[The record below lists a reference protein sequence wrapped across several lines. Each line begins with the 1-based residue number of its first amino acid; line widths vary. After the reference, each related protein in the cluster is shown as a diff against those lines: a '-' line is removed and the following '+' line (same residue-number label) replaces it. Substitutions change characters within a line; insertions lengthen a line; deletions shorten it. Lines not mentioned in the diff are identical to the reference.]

1 MWTTSAFL
9 LKSFQRTARVFH
21 IMLSYIDDPAY
32 RRRIL
37 IQLNKGESR
46 HSLARAT
53 YFGQKGEVRQRYREG
68 QEEQL
73 GALGLVVNAM
83 VLWNTLY
90 MHRALEEMRGRGM
103 KVMPEDVERL
113 SPLGYDHINLLGR
126 YTFSLPEDIRQGAFH
141 PLREL
146 EEAEQEEAQER
157 VTE

>member
-1 MWTTSAFL
+1 
-9 LKSFQRTARVFH
+9 
-21 IMLSYIDDPAY
+21 
-32 RRRIL
+32 L

-83 VLWNTLY
+83 ILWNTSY

-103 KVMPEDVERL
+103 KIAPEDVERL
-113 SPLGYDHINLLGR
+113 SPLGYDHINLLGQ
-126 YTFSLPEDIRQGAFH
+126 YTFSLPEEIR
-141 PLREL
+141 
-146 EEAEQEEAQER
+146 
-157 VTE
+157 